1 MVRIESKKQWNDTG
15 INLIKNNQY
24 EFTAT
29 GEWKDKDKICNA
41 NGCSDPTLLQNI
53 FSFLKRRRSAQWFQ
67 LIGSVDQNT
76 KYTINLGTN
85 GVFTA
90 PASGRLWVYAN
101 DANWFYFNNHGSIE
115 LHIH

>member
-1 MVRIESKKQWNDTG
+1 VYDYDLIENH
-15 INLIKNNQY
+15 QY
-24 EFTAT
+24 QYTAT
-29 GEWKDKDKICNA
+29 GEWKDKDRICDA
-41 NGCSDPTLLQNI
+41 DGYSDPSLDI

-67 LIGSVDQNT
+67 LIGSVDKKPN
-76 KYTINLGTN
+76 YIIDLGTN

-101 DANWFYFNNHGSIE
+101 DASWFYFNNHGSIE